1 MGVEIEVQEQSE
13 FAQIKSRELQIE
25 NTEKLNNL
33 IPVVEAINEVNLS
46 QIESNTNEIKTI
58 VNDNLND
65 QPNLEDVL
73 EAVDKLNKNIS
84 SLKGQVTKLS
94 KKVEGIEGKIQE
106 V

>member
-1 MGVEIEVQEQSE
+1 MGVEIEVQEQGE
-13 FAQIKSRELQIE
+13 FAQVKSRELQIE

-33 IPVVEAINEVNLS
+33 IPIVETINEVNLS
-46 QIESNTNEIKTI
+46 QIESNTNEIKNI

-73 EAVDKLNKNIS
+73 DAVDKLNKNIS

-94 KKVEGIEGKIQE
+94 KKVESIEQKVQE